1 MTSAKAE
8 RPLDVVVWGA
18 TGFTGKLVAE
28 YLARRAADEGIR
40 WAIGGRNRDKLEAV
54 RRDLAVVSPAAAEVP
69 LEVADAHDL
78 PALRAI
84 AARTRVVA
92 STAGPFATH
101 GSDLVAACVEQ
112 GTDYCDI
119 TGEVHWVRRMAD
131 AHHAAAEKNGAR
143 IVCCC
148 GFDSI
153 PSDLGV
159 LMVQEHARQRFGQP
173 CNSIRYFLGENKGSM
188 SGGTVASMLAL
199 LDEARRDRAVRRV
212 LGDPYA
218 LDPPGGRRGPDG
230 SDQHGVRHDPDVGW
244 TGPFVM
250 AAVNTRIVRRSNA
263 LLGYPYGEG
272 FRYSEAMSFPPGPRG
287 LLWASG
293 ITAGV
298 AAFALGATV
307 GPLRKVFE
315 ARLPAPGTG
324 PSREARERGHF
335 KVRLF
340 GTFDQGAGPKLLG
353 EVAGHNDPG
362 YGETAKMLGE
372 SALCLARDPAPGLP
386 GGLLTT
392 ASSMG
397 MRLVERLRAA
407 GMTFEVRER

>member
-1 MTSAKAE
+1 MTARSE
-8 RPLDVVVWGA
+8 RPFDVVVWGA

-28 YLARRAADEGIR
+28 YLARRAGAEGLR

-54 RRDLAVVSPAAAEVP
+54 RRDLAAVAPAAAEVP

-78 PALRAI
+78 PALQAL

-92 STAGPFATH
+92 ATAGPFALH
-101 GSDLVAACVEQ
+101 GSDMVAACVEQ

-119 TGEVHWVRRMAD
+119 TGETHWIRKMAD
-131 AHHAAAEKNGAR
+131 AHHTAAEQRGAR
-143 IVCCC
+143 IVHCC

-159 LMVQEHARQRFGQP
+159 LMMQEHAIARFGKP
-173 CNSIRYFLGENKGSM
+173 CQAVRFFLGENKGGL

-218 LDPPGGRRGPDG
+218 LDPPGGKRGKDG
-230 SDQHGVRHDPDVGW
+230 SDQHGVGHDPDVGW

-263 LLGYPYGEG
+263 LLGYRYGED
-272 FRYSEAMSFPPGPRG
+272 FRYAEAMSFPPGPRG
-287 LLWASG
+287 LAWASAV
-293 ITAGV
+293 TAGV
-298 AAFALGATV
+298 ASFAVGATV
-307 GPLRKVFE
+307 APLRKLID
-315 ARLPAPGTG
+315 ARLPQPGSG
-324 PSREARERGHF
+324 PSREARERGYF

-340 GTFDQGAGPKLLG
+340 GTFAHGSGPKLLG
-353 EVAGHNDPG
+353 EVTGHNDPG

-372 SALCLARDPAPGLP
+372 SALCLARDPAPALRGGVLTPASAMGL
-386 GGLLTT
+386 
-392 ASSMG
+392 
-397 MRLVERLRAA
+397 RLVERLRDA
-407 GMTFEVRER
+407 GMGFEMREA